1 MVREQI
7 REDQSDARE
16 GQQAVFQ
23 ERTIQSLENFLKEK
37 GDALDYASPSVLA
50 GYSRRRAGNSSH

>member
-7 REDQSDARE
+7 RENQSDARE

-23 ERTIQSLENFLKEK
+23 ERTIQSRENFLKEK
-37 GDALDYASPSVLA
+37 
-50 GYSRRRAGNSSH
+50 RRRVRLRVAFHFGGI